1 MKWGVKNTVK
11 KRIFSFLLAFALL
24 GNLTCAFAAGPEE
37 LQPYA
42 SDYLDG
48 YGIGATAKGGG
59 KMSVTFLVYG
69 TDTMDKIGA
78 QKIVIEE
85 WDGESW
91 EDFAEYTAD
100 KNPNFLVTKAAEH
113 TASVTFYG
121 TPGLQYRAT
130 LYAYA
135 ELDAVFD
142 IGSITSNPE
151 TCR

>member
-1 MKWGVKNTVK
+1 MK

-24 GNLTCAFAAGPEE
+24 ANLTCSFAAGPEE

-48 YGIGATAKGGG
+48 YAIGVNAKGGG
-59 KMSVTFLVYG
+59 RMSVTFIVYG

-78 QKIVIEE
+78 QKIVVEE
-85 WDGESW
+85 WDGASW
-91 EDFAEYTAD
+91 ENIIEYTAD
-100 KNPNFLVTKAAEH
+100 KNPDFFATQVSEH
-113 TASVTFYG
+113 GASVAFYG
-121 TPGLQYRAT
+121 LPGLQYRAT

-135 ELDAVFD
+135 ELDGIFD
-142 IGSITSNPE
+142 MGTVTSPIE

>member
-1 MKWGVKNTVK
+1 MK
-11 KRIFSFLLAFALL
+11 KRIFSFLLVFALL
-24 GNLTCAFAAGPEE
+24 GNLSCSFAAGPED

-48 YGIGATAKGGG
+48 YGIGVNAKGGG
-59 KMSVTFLVYG
+59 KMSVTFIVYG

-100 KNPNFLVTKAAEH
+100 KNSNFLTTKASEH
-113 TASVTFYG
+113 GASLTFYG
-121 TPGLQYRAT
+121 IPGLQYRAT

-135 ELDAVFD
+135 ELDGVFD
-142 IGSITSNPE
+142 MGTVTSNPE

>member
-1 MKWGVKNTVK
+1 MK
-11 KRIFSFLLAFALL
+11 KRIFCFLLVFALL
-24 GNLTCAFAAGPEE
+24 GNLTCSFAAEPEE

-42 SDYLDG
+42 SDYLDT
-48 YGIGATAKGGG
+48 YGIGVTAKGGG
-59 KMSVTFLVYG
+59 RMSVTFLVYG

-78 QKIVIEE
+78 QKIVVEE

-91 EDFAEYTAD
+91 ANFAEYTAS
-100 KNPNFLVTKAAEH
+100 KNSNFLLTQAAEH

-135 ELDAVFD
+135 ELDGVFD
-142 IGSITSNPE
+142 MGTVTSYVE

>member
-1 MKWGVKNTVK
+1 MK

-24 GNLTCAFAAGPEE
+24 GSLTCTFAAEPED

-48 YGIGATAKGGG
+48 YAIGVNAKGGG
-59 KMSVTFLVYG
+59 RMSVTFIVYG

-78 QKIVIEE
+78 QKIVVEE
-85 WDGESW
+85 WDGASW
-91 EDFAEYTAD
+91 ENIIEYTTD
-100 KNPNFLVTKAAEH
+100 KNPDFLTTQASEH
-113 TASVTFYG
+113 GASVTFYG
-121 TPGLQYRAT
+121 LPGLQYRAT

-135 ELDAVFD
+135 ELDGVFD
-142 IGSITSNPE
+142 MGTVTSYVE

>member
-1 MKWGVKNTVK
+1 MK

-24 GNLTCAFAAGPEE
+24 GGLTCSLAAEPEE

-48 YGIGATAKGGG
+48 YGIGVTAKGGS
-59 KMSVTFLVYG
+59 KMSVTFIVYG

-78 QKIVIEE
+78 QKIVVEE

-91 EDFAEYTAD
+91 ENFAEYPASA
-100 KNPNFLVTKAAEH
+100 NSNFLVTRASEH
-113 TASVTFYG
+113 GASLTFYG

-135 ELDAVFD
+135 ERDGVFD
-142 IGSITSNPE
+142 MGTVTSNPE